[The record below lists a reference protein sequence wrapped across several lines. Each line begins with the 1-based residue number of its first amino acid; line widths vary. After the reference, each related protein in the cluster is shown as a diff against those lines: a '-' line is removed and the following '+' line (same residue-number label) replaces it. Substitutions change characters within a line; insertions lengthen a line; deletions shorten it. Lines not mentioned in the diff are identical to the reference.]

1 MSEIYCVFFLWYI
14 ICSKYLTTNLP
25 ICTTKLPAK
34 IVFFFRTTKFFNE
47 KITIILF
54 FFRNTCIYR
63 FFVVPLQP
71 ILCRWQP
78 GTHKNERTMS
88 VEIRPIHTKHELKQ
102 FIQFANDLYA
112 DCPYYC
118 PPLFFDEM
126 NCFDAEKN
134 PALEVCEYQLWMA
147 YREGKPVGRV
157 AGIINRRANEKW
169 GVKHVRFGW
178 FDFID
183 DMEVSKALLDTVAAW
198 GIERGMDGLNGP
210 VGFTDFDH
218 EGLLLKG
225 YEYLAPMAS
234 LYNHPYYVKHVEA
247 YGLVKEADW
256 LEFQVYPPK
265 ACPERLE
272 RIADIVKQR
281 SHVRV
286 DKVKNS
292 RELVR
297 KYGIQYM
304 DVIDTAYQ
312 KLYNFQ
318 PMTDQQKKYYM
329 QMYFPI
335 LNFDFVTLVVNEENE
350 IVGVGLGMPDIS
362 EALRKCGGK
371 LFPFG
376 WYYLIKALKAK
387 KMDAFNLLLIA
398 IRPDYQ
404 DKGINALFFQDQ
416 IPYFNQYEVKRIE
429 TTSILET
436 NTKNIANFTQFDHKQ
451 HKRRRAY
458 IKQIGGENGQDI

>member
-1 MSEIYCVFFLWYI
+1 MAI
-14 ICSKYLTTNLP
+14 
-25 ICTTKLPAK
+25 
-34 IVFFFRTTKFFNE
+34 
-47 KITIILF
+47 
-54 FFRNTCIYR
+54 
-63 FFVVPLQP
+63 
-71 ILCRWQP
+71 
-78 GTHKNERTMS
+78 
-88 VEIRPIHTKHELKQ
+88 EIREIHTKREMRK
-102 FIQFANDLYA
+102 FITFANDLYA

-126 NCFDAEKN
+126 NSFNKEKN
-134 PALEVCEYQLWMA
+134 PALEVCDFQLWMA
-147 YREGKPVGRV
+147 YRDGKAVGRL
-157 AGIINRRANEKW
+157 AGIINHKANETW
-169 GVKHVRFGW
+169 GYKHVRFGW

-183 DMEVSKALLDTVAAW
+183 DLEVSKALLDTVAAW
-198 GIERGMDGLNGP
+198 GKERGMDALNGP

-218 EGLLLKG
+218 EGLLLEG

-234 LYNHPYYVKHVEA
+234 LYNYPYYVKHMDA
-247 YGLVKEADW
+247 YGLTKEADW

-265 ACPERLE
+265 DGCPERLE
-272 RIADIVKQR
+272 RIAEIVKQR

-297 KYGIQYM
+297 KYGIEYM

-318 PMTDQQKKYYM
+318 PMTDKQKQYYM
-329 QMYFPI
+329 KMYFPI
-335 LNFDFVTLVVNEENE
+335 LNFDFVTVVVNEKDE

-362 EALRKCGGK
+362 EALRKCGGR

-376 WYYLIKALKAK
+376 WFRILKALKAK
-387 KMDAFNLLLIA
+387 KMDAFNFLLIA
-398 IRPDYQ
+398 VRPDYQ

-416 IPYFNQYEVKRIE
+416 IPYINQYGIKRLE

-436 NTKNIANFTQFDHKQ
+436 NTKNQANFTQFDHKQ

-458 IKQIGGENGQDI
+458 IKAL

>member
-1 MSEIYCVFFLWYI
+1 MAL
-14 ICSKYLTTNLP
+14 
-25 ICTTKLPAK
+25 
-34 IVFFFRTTKFFNE
+34 
-47 KITIILF
+47 
-54 FFRNTCIYR
+54 
-63 FFVVPLQP
+63 
-71 ILCRWQP
+71 
-78 GTHKNERTMS
+78 
-88 VEIRPIHTKHELKQ
+88 EIREINSRRELKQ
-102 FIQFANDLYA
+102 FIEFANELYS

-126 NCFDAEKN
+126 NCFDPKHN

-147 YREGKPVGRV
+147 YRDGKAVGRI
-157 AGIINRRANEKW
+157 AGLINRRANEKW
-169 GVKHVRFGW
+169 NYKHVRFGW

-183 DMEVSKALLDTVAAW
+183 DQEVSKALLDVVVAW
-198 GIERGMDGLNGP
+198 GKARGMDALNGP

-218 EGLLLKG
+218 EGLLLEG

-234 LYNHPYYVKHVEA
+234 LYNYPYYVKHIEA

-256 LEFQVYPPK
+256 IELQVYPPQG
-265 ACPERLE
+265 CPERLD
-272 RIADIVKQR
+272 RIAEIVKQR

-304 DVIDTAYQ
+304 DVKDEAYQ

-318 PMTDQQKKYYM
+318 PMTDKQKNYYKN
-329 QMYFPI
+329 MYFPI
-335 LNFDFVTLVVNEENE
+335 LNFDFVTLVVNEKDE

-362 EALRKCGGK
+362 NALRKCRGH

-376 WYYLIKALKAK
+376 WYHILKALKAK
-387 KMDAFNLLLIA
+387 HMDVFNLLLIA
-398 IRPDYQ
+398 VRPDYQ
-404 DKGINALFFQDQ
+404 NTGVNALFFQDQ
-416 IPYFNQYEVKRIE
+416 IPRMNRYGIKILE

-436 NTKNIANFTQFDHKQ
+436 NTKNISNFTQFDHKQ

-458 IKQIGGENGQDI
+458 IKSIG

>member
-1 MSEIYCVFFLWYI
+1 ML
-14 ICSKYLTTNLP
+14 
-25 ICTTKLPAK
+25 
-34 IVFFFRTTKFFNE
+34 
-47 KITIILF
+47 
-54 FFRNTCIYR
+54 
-63 FFVVPLQP
+63 
-71 ILCRWQP
+71 
-78 GTHKNERTMS
+78 HKMAL
-88 VEIRPIHTKHELKQ
+88 EIRKIGTKCELKK

-126 NCFDAEKN
+126 NCFDPKHN
-134 PALEVCEYQLWMA
+134 PALEVSEYQLWMA
-147 YREGKPVGRV
+147 YRDNKPVGRI
-157 AGIINRRANEKW
+157 AGIINRKANEKW
-169 GVKHVRFGW
+169 GFKHARFGW

-183 DMEVSKALLDTVAAW
+183 DLEVSKALLDTVAAW
-198 GIERGMDGLNGP
+198 GKERGMDAINGP

-218 EGLLLKG
+218 EGLLLEG

-234 LYNHPYYVKHVEA
+234 LYNYPYYVRHFEA
-247 YGLVKEADW
+247 YGLTQEADW
-256 LEFQVYPPK
+256 IEIQVYPPK
-265 ACPERLE
+265 TVPERLD
-272 RIADIVKQR
+272 RIANIVKER

-297 KYGIQYM
+297 KYGIEYM
-304 DVIDTAYQ
+304 DVIDEAYQ

-318 PMTDQQKKYYM
+318 PMTIAQKNYYKN
-329 QMYFPI
+329 MYFPI
-335 LNFDFVTLVVNEENE
+335 LNFDFVTIVVNEKDE

-362 EALRKCGGK
+362 NALRKCGGK

-376 WYYLIKALKAK
+376 WYHILKALKAK
-387 KMDAFNLLLIA
+387 QIDTFNLLLIA
-398 IRPDYQ
+398 VRPDYQ
-404 DKGINALFFQDQ
+404 NTGVNALFFQDQ
-416 IPYFNQYEVKRIE
+416 IPLMAKYGMKRLE

-458 IKQIGGENGQDI
+458 IKTID